1 MAAPAMALFMLL
13 TSITGMV
20 SNSRQ
25 NGTDLRS
32 SPDCILTS
40 QEITTTLTKPTQ
52 TIIMPTGI
60 AGVFTTTLTTAEP
73 ITTTEL
79 VLSITPAV
87 ITETVTQQ
95 ETITVMETVMETVIQ
110 QETNTVTE
118 TVTQQETITVTETRT
133 EIITS
138 SRASETC
145 VVPEGSKL
153 EKAHNAT
160 AFAAE
165 KISTAISEKVALLQN
180 FVSKYASHENLQ
192 IIRDF
197 FWLAFLVP
205 AVIALYIWLWKEFN
219 SDRRTGREAT
229 ETNQDV
235 TINAAV
241 EPPVEAG
248 QDGPTNTTQNRNEQD
263 PDDRAG
269 RESDPVEE

>member
-1 MAAPAMALFMLL
+1 MAAPAMALFMFLA
-13 TSITGMV
+13 SITGMV

-32 SPDCILTS
+32 SSDCILTS
-40 QEITTTLTKPTQ
+40 QKIAATLTKPTQ

-95 ETITVMETVMETVIQ
+95 ETITVVETVTQ

-118 TVTQQETITVTETRT
+118 TVTQQETITVTETKT

-145 VVPEGSKL
+145 VIPDGSKL

-160 AFAAE
+160 LFAAE
-165 KISTAISEKVALLQN
+165 KISTAISEKVASLQN
-180 FVSKYASHENLQ
+180 FLLKYASHENLQ
-192 IIRDF
+192 MIRDL

-219 SDRRTGREAT
+219 SDEKAGREAI
-229 ETNQDV
+229 ETNQGG
-235 TINAAV
+235 TTNAVA

-248 QDGPTNTTQNRNEQD
+248 QDGPTNTAQNRNEQD

-269 RESDPVEE
+269 RKSDPVDE